1 MTLGEKSMDYASQSS
16 EKFISQTIQKAFED
30 GYKAGYEDGR
40 NSIPVD
46 NLDDGYVDLG
56 LPSGTL
62 WAKDYVVNEND
73 EYEMLNY
80 NDAIKYSLPTLEQ
93 LEELV
98 ANCSFDYIRLH
109 DVDLDKGY
117 LKIKITGPNKNFIEL
132 LAQGIWGEKEHKVF
146 FWIKSKSVKGHV
158 LVATGQFISFYS
170 QTMKIGDL
178 DRRERLC
185 VLQVKN
191 KQ

>member
-1 MTLGEKSMDYASQSS
+1 MDYASQSS

-73 EYEMLNY
+73 EYEMLTY
-80 NDAIKYSLPTLEQ
+80 NGARAYSLPTQEQ
-93 LEELV
+93 FEELV
-98 ANCSFDYIRLH
+98 EKCTFNYKRLH
-109 DVDLDKGY
+109 DTNLDEGY
-117 LKIKITGPNKNFIEL
+117 LKIKITGPNKNFIEV
-132 LAQGIWGEKEHKVF
+132 LAQGVFGKKEKKVYFWLKNKGVNSDVFIAIGQWYNYIRERLEIGELYR
-146 FWIKSKSVKGHV
+146 G
-158 LVATGQFISFYS
+158 
-170 QTMKIGDL
+170 
-178 DRRERLC
+178 ERLC

-191 KQ
+191 K

>member
-1 MTLGEKSMDYASQSS
+1 MTLGEKSIDYASQSS

-80 NDAIKYSLPTLEQ
+80 DEAKKYSLPTQEQ
-93 LEELV
+93 FEELV
-98 ANCSFDYIRLH
+98 ANCTFDYKCLH
-109 DVDLDKGY
+109 NTVLDEGY
-117 LKIKITGPNKNFIEL
+117 LKIKITGPNKTSIEIV
-132 LAQGIWGEKEHKVF
+132 AQGIMGHETGKVY
-146 FWIKSKSVKGHV
+146 FWIKNKGIRSSVF
-158 LVATGQFISFYS
+158 VATGHLRNFGSH
-170 QTMKIGDL
+170 TMRIGEL
-178 DRRERLC
+178 SRNQQLC

-191 KQ
+191 K